1 MKREFGNKD
10 FLPYKLIEKKEKE
23 LNKGSKL
30 LSMFLIITSIILFPI
45 FIDSILGFKDKVKK
59 TPIVIEE
66 ETTYSKDSIVK
77 WIEILSV
84 VTEGSVK
91 DLEGTLIINGNK
103 NLEELVMNQSITIKS
118 LESLGD
124 EKFKVVVRGDD

>member
-30 LSMFLIITSIILFPI
+30 LSMFFIITSIILFPI

-59 TPIVIEE
+59 TPIFTQE

-77 WIEILSV
+77 WIDILNG
-84 VTEGSVK
+84 VTEGNIK

>member
-10 FLPYKLIEKKEKE
+10 FLPYKLIMKKEKE

-30 LSMFLIITSIILFPI
+30 LSMFLITTSIILFPI
-45 FIDSILGFKDKVKK
+45 SIDSSFDSGDKVKK
-59 TPIVIEE
+59 TPIIIEE